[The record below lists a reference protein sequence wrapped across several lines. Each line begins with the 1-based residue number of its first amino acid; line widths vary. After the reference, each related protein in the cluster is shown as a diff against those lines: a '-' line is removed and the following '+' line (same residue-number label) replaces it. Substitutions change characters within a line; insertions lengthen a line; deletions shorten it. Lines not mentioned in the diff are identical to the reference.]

1 MTQSGKDDPGDKG
14 PGDVSVTI
22 QGNVEGQVAVGS
34 HITQRQVRV
43 QGAGPVTAEDL
54 AALEGL
60 LASLREDVV
69 REAPEGQRQA
79 ALERIDELAEA
90 VNAEEP
96 DLSVME
102 YVKGWFGKH
111 LPQLAGAVAS
121 VVVHPVVGKVVG
133 AAGDLAAAEFRRRFG
148 EQ

>member
-1 MTQSGKDDPGDKG
+1 MSHSGKDS
-14 PGDVSVTI
+14 GDVKVTI

-34 HITQRQVRV
+34 GITQSQVRV
-43 QGAGPVTAEDL
+43 QSEGSVTAEDL
-54 AALEGL
+54 AALRSL
-60 LASLREDVV
+60 LASLRDDVA
-69 REAPEGQRQA
+69 RDAPEGQREA

-90 VNAEEP
+90 VTAEEP

>member
-1 MTQSGKDDPGDKG
+1 MSRAILDPG
-14 PGDVSVTI
+14 PAVDVL
-22 QGNVEGQVAVGS
+22 
-34 HITQRQVRV
+34 
-43 QGAGPVTAEDL
+43 P
-54 AALEGL
+54 
-60 LASLREDVV
+60 
-69 REAPEGQRQA
+69 
-79 ALERIDELAEA
+79 